1 MTVRERD
8 LSVLVTYGC
17 KPHPNQTSCVLSIGN
32 PEQERMMAPEI
43 DPRTAPAP
51 EDIEDATNQGVSAD
65 DPAEGSDDTP
75 GRDEGSAQG

>member
-1 MTVRERD
+1 MTDWVADALRTR
-8 LSVLVTYGC
+8 SAA
-17 KPHPNQTSCVLSIGN
+17 HAFFIGN
-32 PEQERMMAPEI
+32 PEKERMMAPET

-65 DPAEGSDDTP
+65 DPAEGADDTP

>member
-1 MTVRERD
+1 MSAPPTD
-8 LSVLVTYGC
+8 AQ
-17 KPHPNQTSCVLSIGN
+17 PHPIGHSCVLSIGN
-32 PEQERMMAPEI
+32 PEQERMMAPES

>member
-1 MTVRERD
+1 MV
-8 LSVLVTYGC
+8 
-17 KPHPNQTSCVLSIGN
+17 
-32 PEQERMMAPEI
+32 PET

>member
-1 MTVRERD
+1 MTDWVADALRTRSAVRAF
-8 LSVLVTYGC
+8 LV
-17 KPHPNQTSCVLSIGN
+17 GN
-32 PEQERMMAPEI
+32 PEQERMMAPES

-51 EDIEDATNQGVSAD
+51 EDIEDATNTGVSAD